1 MSITASSQAVDKAI
15 AAAGQFL
22 ESLGKFDLMAFTPE
36 EFAAFIKAIADE
48 VANEDVT
55 PF

>member
-1 MSITASSQAVDKAI
+1 MQITASPAAVDKAI

-22 ESLGKFDLMAFTPE
+22 ESLGKFDLMAFTPD
-36 EFAAFIKAIADE
+36 EFTRFIKAIADE
-48 VANEDVT
+48 VASEDAV